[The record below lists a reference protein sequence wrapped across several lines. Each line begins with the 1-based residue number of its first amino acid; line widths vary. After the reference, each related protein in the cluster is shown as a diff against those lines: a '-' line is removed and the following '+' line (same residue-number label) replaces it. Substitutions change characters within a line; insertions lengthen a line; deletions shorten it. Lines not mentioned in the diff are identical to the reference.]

1 MIMNSWNVLMGSS
14 SENYKR
20 KLEIGV
26 GAVVIIIGAFFV
38 TQALTI
44 GASKEMVGPRTM
56 PMALAISMIIGG
68 VWLTLRAI
76 TGRAGSIKA
85 DYGFLESDLK
95 RISLVVACGLAFL
108 ASFWAFG
115 YFIAI
120 IITYI
125 SMLYAF
131 GVRNKVWMLGGALA
145 FAVVLQWLFMGV
157 MLLNDPSGAII
168 DIRPFTE
175 LISGV

>member
-1 MIMNSWNVLMGSS
+1 MEPSN
-14 SENYKR
+14 ENYKR
-20 KLEIGV
+20 KLELGV
-26 GAVVIIIGAFFV
+26 GLVVILIGAFFV

-44 GASKEMVGPRTM
+44 GASKEIVGPRTM
-56 PMALAISMIIGG
+56 PLALAIFMILGG
-68 VWLTLRAI
+68 VWLTMRAI
-76 TGRAGSIKA
+76 MGRSGSIKG

-108 ASFWAFG
+108 FSFWAFG

-125 SMLYAF
+125 SALYAF
-131 GVRNKVWMLGGALA
+131 GVRNKVWMLGGALV
-145 FAVVLQWLFMGV
+145 FAVALQWLFMGV